1 MGLLRK
7 ISIGAAFLGGLF
19 IVGPIFHIF
28 ITLTSKE
35 LILTLKDREVWHSLF
50 VSFYGA
56 TWATLLGCFLGIPF
70 AYFLSR
76 CEFKAKR
83 LLESI
88 INLPVVIPHVA
99 VGIALLSLFNERT
112 FLGRFFHFFHLSFTD
127 TIYGIVLAM
136 SFVSISFV
144 ISYALIGFNNVD
156 PHLEMVSRSLGA
168 SAAYTFWHI
177 TFPLALPAILR
188 GAVLALARGLS
199 EVGALLILAY
209 YPKTA
214 PILMYERFAE
224 YGLKAARPVTALV
237 IFVSLCAFFPLL
249 HLSKRY
255 VRS

>member
-144 ISYALIGFNNVD
+144 DLFSF
-156 PHLEMVSRSLGA
+156 
-168 SAAYTFWHI
+168 
-177 TFPLALPAILR
+177 
-188 GAVLALARGLS
+188 
-199 EVGALLILAY
+199 
-209 YPKTA
+209 
-214 PILMYERFAE
+214 
-224 YGLKAARPVTALV
+224 
-237 IFVSLCAFFPLL
+237 
-249 HLSKRY
+249 
-255 VRS
+255 